1 MAAPKVELGWDNTD
15 LQAGAA
21 KAQGILAGFATR
33 AKSTLGR
40 AMSADVV
47 GGFGQLTA
55 AIGSLAG
62 IKSVIDGFD
71 RLNDLSIQLD
81 TSVESLQRLGG
92 VAKLSGT
99 DLETLVKG
107 VSKLTLAL
115 SQAEESDKV
124 AGALQKLGISAS
136 QLRAMSVEDQIFA
149 LSDAFIAARD
159 RGEGFTEVFD
169 LMGRK
174 GAELIP
180 VLMAGR
186 DALQE
191 LADVPVL
198 NDEQVKRLAEFNDRL
213 DKGALIAKSWAA
225 ELALGAADV
234 AAVFALAMTPGQ
246 FEGSFSER
254 MEQASRA
261 MAETKIAAEE
271 AAQAQEEQRQKARE
285 TAEWA
290 RKVDEAQKAAA
301 KAAEDAAKENERWA
315 ARMADLKT
323 QLDAAR
329 ESNLKINLQPTEQLE
344 LAKGKVSD
352 LDAKLKAGRDAAY
365 MSGGANDDL
374 EKVAKL
380 ELERERA
387 LSEVLALEKQISE
400 EEERQLQTQQEK
412 KATQDTA
419 KTDLATSLEIL
430 QKRATGRNKEADAIE
445 RQARIAAEAK
455 RIADETGLSEEQ
467 ALRIARTKADLEDK
481 IAKRGDSTKGGRKRI
496 IGYKSPDNFPSFT
509 GLAYFDALQERD
521 ARGGYK
527 YDAFNRAGDTRSA
540 RGTPRKSAY
549 ERAGE
554 ILRARAAANGNKEGG
569 AGTVRLTEGN
579 QILQLLTEIR
589 EGIGDFASV

>member
-1 MAAPKVELGWDNTD
+1 MAAPKVELGWDNSD

-21 KAQGILAGFATR
+21 KAQGILTGFATR

-40 AMSADVV
+40 AMSVDVV

-55 AIGSLAG
+55 AVGSLAG

-92 VAKLSGT
+92 VAKMSGT
-99 DLETLVKG
+99 DLEALVKG
-107 VSKLTLAL
+107 VGKLTLAL
-115 SQAEESDKV
+115 AQAEESDKV

-136 QLRAMSVEDQIFA
+136 QLRTMSVEDQIFA

-180 VLMAGR
+180 VLVAGR
-186 DALQE
+186 DALEE

-198 NDEQVKRLAEFNDRL
+198 SDEQIKRLAEFNDRL
-213 DKGALIAKSWAA
+213 DKGVLMTKSWAA

-234 AAVFALAMTPGQ
+234 AAAFALAMTPGQ
-246 FEGSFSER
+246 FEGSFTER

-271 AAQAQEEQRQKARE
+271 AARAQEVQRQKARE

-290 RKVDEAQKAAA
+290 RKVEQAQKAAA
-301 KAAEDAAKENERWA
+301 KGVEEAAKETERWA

-329 ESNLKINLQPTEQLE
+329 ESNLKIQLQPNEQLE

-352 LDAKLKAGRDAAY
+352 LDDKLKAARDAAY
-365 MSGGANDDL
+365 MSGGANEDL

-400 EEERQLQTQQEK
+400 EEQRQLQAQQEK
-412 KATQDTA
+412 KAAQNAA

-430 QKRATGRNKEADAIE
+430 QKRANGRDKEADALE

-455 RIADETGLSEEQ
+455 RIADATGLSQEQ
-467 ALRIARTKADLEDK
+467 SLRIARAKADLEDK
-481 IAKRGDSTKGGRKRI
+481 LAKRGDAENSGPHRISGFKRPA
-496 IGYKSPDNFPSFT
+496 SLPSFT

-527 YDAFNRAGDTRSA
+527 YGAFYRGTDTRGLKS
-540 RGTPRKSAY
+540 TPRKSAL

-554 ILRARAAANGNKEGG
+554 LLRARAAANGGKEAG
-569 AGTVRLTEGN
+569 AGTVRLSEGN

-589 EGIGDFASV
+589 EGIGDFAAV